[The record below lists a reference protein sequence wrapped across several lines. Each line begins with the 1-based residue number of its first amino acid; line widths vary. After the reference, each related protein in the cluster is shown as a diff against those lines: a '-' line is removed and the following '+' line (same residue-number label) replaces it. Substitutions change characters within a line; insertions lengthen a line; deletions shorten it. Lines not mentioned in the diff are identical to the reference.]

1 MISLDANVLVRL
13 LTNDEPK
20 QVRLARKALDLA
32 LAEGKTVWVS
42 VIVLCELVWV
52 LQGLYKYDK
61 KQVITA
67 IDALLKFSGIEV
79 QSPRLV
85 KKTLDVLAGNSVDF
99 ADILL
104 GLVSLDAGADY
115 LLRAPSTAAPIIS
128 AVAKPMLQVS
138 ARPVTTTS
146 RAVEASGVM

>member
-1 MISLDANVLVRL
+1 MISLDTNGLVRL
-13 LTNDEPK
+13 LTNVEPK

-79 QSPRLV
+79 QSPHLV
-85 KKTLDVLAGNSVDF
+85 KKTLDVLTANTVDF

-104 GLVSLDAGADY
+104 GLVSLDAGAAYVLTFDKKASKLATHE
-115 LLRAPSTAAPIIS
+115 LL
-128 AVAKPMLQVS
+128 V
-138 ARPVTTTS
+138 
-146 RAVEASGVM
+146 

>member
-1 MISLDANVLVRL
+1 MISLDTNVLVRL
-13 LTNDEPK
+13 LTNDDPK

-42 VIVLCELVWV
+42 VVVLCELVWV

-67 IDALLKFSGIEV
+67 LDALLKFSGIEV
-79 QSPRLV
+79 QSPHLV
-85 KKTLDVLAGNSVDF
+85 KKARDMLSTHGADF

-104 GLVSLDAGADY
+104 GLLSLDAGAAYVLTFDKNASKLVTHE
-115 LLRAPSTAAPIIS
+115 LL
-128 AVAKPMLQVS
+128 V
-138 ARPVTTTS
+138 
-146 RAVEASGVM
+146 

>member
-1 MISLDANVLVRL
+1 MISLDTNVLVRL

-61 KQVITA
+61 KQVITV

-79 QSPRLV
+79 QSPHLV
-85 KKTLDVLAGNSVDF
+85 KKTLDVLTANTVDF
-99 ADILL
+99 SDILL
-104 GLVSLDAGADY
+104 GLVSLDAGAAYVLTFDKKASKLATHE
-115 LLRAPSTAAPIIS
+115 LL
-128 AVAKPMLQVS
+128 V
-138 ARPVTTTS
+138 
-146 RAVEASGVM
+146 